1 MPRKGNVPKR
11 EVLPD
16 PVYGSVVVSKLIN
29 SIMLDGKKGV
39 AQSIV
44 YDAFEMINRVTGEE
58 PLEVFERAMNNIMP
72 VVEVKSRRVGGANY
86 QVPME
91 VRPDRRQTLG
101 LRWLTR
107 YTRARGEKYMYERLA
122 KELMDAANNTGASVK
137 KKEDTHKMAEANRA
151 FAHYRW

>member
-1 MPRKGNVPKR
+1 MPRRGNVPKR

-16 PVYGSVVVSKLIN
+16 PVYGSVAVAKLIN

-44 YDAFEMINRVTGEE
+44 YDAFAMIQKATGEE
-58 PLEVFERAMNNIMP
+58 PLEVFEKAMNNIMP
-72 VVEVKSRRVGGANY
+72 VVEVKARRVGGANY

-91 VRPDRRQTLG
+91 VRAERRQTLG
-101 LRWLTR
+101 LRWLTKYIR
-107 YTRARGEKYMYERLA
+107 LRGEKTMCERLA
-122 KELMDAANNTGASVK
+122 KELMDAANNTCASVK
-137 KKEDTHKMAEANRA
+137 KKEDTHKMAEANKA